1 MFKKIFFIVIFSFI
15 AMSMKKFDYVVKVGD
30 ECLNVRV
37 CCDNYRDNSDGSRT
51 LYPPW
56 EITNTD
62 LGTLSSST
70 NMAMSI
76 RPCPNIAIEGT
87 KIICN
92 DDELQLNN
100 KESSNVFIYDVDGKC
115 VYSAKDKIN
124 FTLDKSTLKLL
135 NGYYTLR
142 LKNKDGI
149 ETIVPFM
156 FTNGSFIISEP
167 KK

>member
-37 CCDNYRDNSDGSRT
+37 CCDDYRDNSDGSRT

-56 EITNTD
+56 EMRHNSEVVAQSD
-62 LGTLSSST
+62 RVR
-70 NMAMSI
+70 MSFD
-76 RPCPNIAIEGT
+76 PCAPVVIGN
-87 KIICN
+87 KIVEN
-92 DDELQLNN
+92 SDELQL
-100 KESSNVFIYDVDGKC
+100 SNSENVNVSIFDVMGKC
-115 VYSAKDKIN
+115 IYSATAENNVVIN
-124 FTLDKSTLKLL
+124 K
-135 NGYYTLR
+135 NTLR
-142 LKNKDGI
+142 LKDGFYFVRLLDR
-149 ETIVPFM
+149 EGGYKIVTFM